1 MTRQQSKTRDLKRV
15 LRKEHQQLDR
25 HDVIRSIAEEEY
37 IQHTSWGQLSWLVG
51 AAQMPGAEQTFGVVT
66 IYPGKRNPLHA
77 HPNCEEL
84 LYVVSGECDHKLG
97 DDLFHLTPG
106 NVIRIPRCTPHWA
119 RCTSSEPLVAVISFS
134 DPDRRTDTLEV
145 GDIA

>member
-1 MTRQQSKTRDLKRV
+1 MNRQ
-15 LRKEHQQLDR
+15 
-25 HDVIRSIAEEEY
+25 DVIRSTAETS
-37 IQHTSWGQLSWLVG
+37 QQMSWGHLSWLVG
-51 AAQMPGAEQTFGVVT
+51 ATQMPGAEQTLGVVT

-106 NVIRIPRCTPHWA
+106 SVIRIPRGVPHWA
-119 RCTSSEPLVAVISFS
+119 RCTSTEELVAVVSFS
-134 DPDRRTDTLEV
+134 APDRRTENLE
-145 GDIA
+145 GEELA